1 MVIFHFFIFEVLSF
15 ITKYVIQFKKSHVFT
30 CNCSLNREM
39 YGNATMRG
47 CGTNAVCTVP
57 CCLVQQR
64 EGNKDR
70 LISEGILTL
79 VPLPTKFSKLLSWA
93 KNLNRLFTTMGEKM
107 KFCAQKSDMAPYVGN
122 GTRIKIPF
130 EIKQPLEEKQI
141 CLGCMLHNF

>member
-15 ITKYVIQFKKSHVFT
+15 ITKNVIQFKKSHVFT

-47 CGTNAVCTVP
+47 CGTKLQSALCRVV
-57 CCLVQQR
+57 LVQQR

-79 VPLPTKFSKLLSWA
+79 VPLPTKGGKLLS
-93 KNLNRLFTTMGEKM
+93 
-107 KFCAQKSDMAPYVGN
+107 
-122 GTRIKIPF
+122 
-130 EIKQPLEEKQI
+130 
-141 CLGCMLHNF
+141 

>member
-70 LISEGILTL
+70 LISKGILAL
-79 VPLPTKFSKLLSWA
+79 VSFPTKFSKLLSWA

-107 KFCAQKSDMAPYVGN
+107 KFFAQKSDMAPYVGN
-122 GTRIKIPF
+122 FTKIKIPF
-130 EIKQPLEEKQI
+130 EIKQPLEEK
-141 CLGCMLHNF
+141 

>member
-1 MVIFHFFIFEVLSF
+1 MNIVLMLFFHFFIFEVLSF

-70 LISEGILTL
+70 LITKGILAL
-79 VPLPTKFSKLLSWA
+79 VPFPTKFSKLLSWA
-93 KNLNRLFTTMGEKM
+93 KNLNRLFTTMGEKI
-107 KFCAQKSDMAPYVGN
+107 KFVLKRVIWHLMLAILPKSKYLLRLSN
-122 GTRIKIPF
+122 
-130 EIKQPLEEKQI
+130 L
-141 CLGCMLHNF
+141 